1 MVTAL
6 DLVLL
11 PFVTVLSLPSITV
24 LIIEEGDVVS
34 TVHINKRG
42 DLSLFPTSSS
52 EITLNT

>member
-11 PFVTVLSLPSITV
+11 PFVTLSLPSTTV
-24 LIIEEGDVVS
+24 FIIEEGDVVS
-34 TVHINKRG
+34 TVHVNKLG